1 MPSRIQRQ
9 RTKGWRAPLCSCGC
23 GKNAIYV
30 GRGTKWGNPY
40 RVVPDGRFM
49 GETTYTV
56 EVPEVERRH
65 IFIGGE
71 MERDDAVA
79 LAIDLYRRCATDD
92 EWPAWP
98 GHNPLKVHT
107 IHLPPWMTRP
117 PLPDGARPIKFDND
131 DLIAALQSALTEGA

>member
-1 MPSRIQRQ
+1 MSAPKRIQRK
-9 RTKGWRAPLCSCGC
+9 RTKGWRKPEG
-23 GKNAIYV
+23 AIYV

-71 MERDDAVA
+71 MERDDAAA
-79 LAIDLYRRCATDD
+79 LAIDLYRRRHA
-92 EWPAWP
+92 
-98 GHNPLKVHT
+98 
-107 IHLPPWMTRP
+107 
-117 PLPDGARPIKFDND
+117 
-131 DLIAALQSALTEGA
+131 LIADEAQLADLTGRDLACWCPLDAACHGDVLLEVANS